1 MKWYKDRDFPEVK
14 LSNADIL
21 AVIERPK
28 ELERVIQ
35 LQNELVDKL
44 WLAEAQVDILKKRI
58 AQLETIKV
66 EVDYLDEKLLDRQCH
81 GSLESRSGLMGM
93 RYAVEN
99 IQYILQG
106 KEKPY
111 GGKG

>member
-14 LSNADIL
+14 ISNSDIL

-44 WLAEAQVDILKKRI
+44 WLTEEQRDEASRQALQAQSDFLNEALRVSQLRSENERLRMIINNTLKK
-58 AQLETIKV
+58 V
-66 EVDYLDEKLLDRQCH
+66 
-81 GSLESRSGLMGM
+81 
-93 RYAVEN
+93 VEN
-99 IQYILQG
+99 TVEEANKALIELG
-106 KEKPY
+106 
-111 GGKG
+111 